1 MPIALILDT
10 NVLRQEGLN
19 SRNMQILKRLTS
31 SGEVDLLVHEVV
43 AREFK
48 SQRMLE
54 VQAQAEKIADAI
66 TEMGRQVD
74 AKGASHRDLAEMRS
88 KFAEI
93 TETAKKEV
101 ETDFIA
107 WLKRTEA
114 HWIAFDPEGMR
125 QVLEDYFAGGGAF
138 RKPKHRDDMPDAIVA
153 TGISAMLSKYP
164 TLHIAVKD
172 GAFRRHLQTEP
183 KYTLVDGLTDFFA
196 LEMVAKTIKGLDDK
210 EKDLDTQLELFASET
225 VKTRIIEYLK
235 NANNLLK
242 EVYVEEQNL
251 TGLEVLEMHI
261 IGASLNYAQAGTI
274 SSVDFGEPSLV
285 DSGHFSMPVTIRTR
299 AQIHYAASYGEV
311 VAFESS
317 REIEVWSMDGDG
329 ICDLIEVRDVDLI
342 GFLDLRFTPELTP
355 ADLET
360 HTEYLQTE
368 KPKIE
373 ISLEIASAHVH

>member
-19 SRNMQILKRLTS
+19 SRNMQVLRRLTS
-31 SGEVDLLVHEVV
+31 SGEVDLLVHEIV

-66 TEMGRQVD
+66 NEMGRQVD

-93 TETAKKEV
+93 TEVAKKEV
-101 ETDFIA
+101 ETDFA
-107 WLKRTEA
+107 TWLKWTKA
-114 HWIAFDPEGMR
+114 QWIAFEPEGMR
-125 QVLEDYFAGGGAF
+125 QVLDDYFVGAGAF
-138 RKPKHRDDMPDAIVA
+138 RKPKHREDMPDAIVA
-153 TGISAMLSKYP
+153 TGIRDMLVKYP

-183 KYTLVDGLTDFFA
+183 KYTLLDGLHEFFA
-196 LEMVAKTIKGLDDK
+196 LELVAKVIKGLDDR
-210 EKDLDTQLELFASET
+210 EKDLAAQKKLFASEAF
-225 VKTRIIEYLK
+225 KTRIVDYLK
-235 NANNLLK
+235 NAKDLLDD
-242 EVYVEEQNL
+242 VYVEEKSL

-261 IGASLNYAQAGTI
+261 IGASLNYANAGAI
-274 SSVDFGEPSLV
+274 SNINFGEPTLI

-311 VAFESS
+311 VAFEDS
-317 REIEVWSMDGDG
+317 RDIDDWSMDGDG
-329 ICDLIEVRDVDLI
+329 ICDVIEARDVDLI
-342 GFLDLRFTPELTP
+342 GFIDLMFPPELTP
-355 ADLET
+355 AALET
-360 HTEYLQTE
+360 HTEYLRAE
-368 KPKIE
+368 NPKIA
-373 ISLEIASAHVH
+373 ISLEIASAQVH